1 MDRLHNCPNCGGY
14 LNDHG
19 RCEFCGS
26 KVYDFCD
33 IDLAFDAKQPAKPTY
48 IRMKTKDGI
57 WTVPVYA
64 QCCDI
69 SYKSDNSPYE
79 VLGMLHTYMLQRT
92 YPEID
97 LHFIATGDGV
107 YEKEDDDDSH

>member
-1 MDRLHNCPNCGGY
+1 MIEKLKNCPNCAGI
-14 LNDHG
+14 LNDAG

-33 IDLAFDAKQPAKPTY
+33 IDLAFDVKQTNSPTY

-69 SYKSDNSPYE
+69 SYKSETCPPT
-79 VLGMLHTYMLQRT
+79 VLGSLPMFMLQRT
-92 YPEID
+92 YPEIE
-97 LHFIATGDGV
+97 LHFIAAGEGSYTKDG
-107 YEKEDDDDSH
+107 EN

>member
-1 MDRLHNCPNCGGY
+1 MNRLHNCPNCGGY

-33 IDLAFDAKQPAKPTY
+33 IDLAFDVTQPTKLTY

-69 SYKSDNSPYE
+69 SYKPETCPSETFGYPY
-79 VLGMLHTYMLQRT
+79 HYMRTFT

-97 LHFIATGDGV
+97 LHFIATGEGV
-107 YEKEDDDDSH
+107 YEKEDNNE

>member
-1 MDRLHNCPNCGGY
+1 MNNLHNCPNCGGY

-33 IDLAFDAKQPAKPTY
+33 INLVLDPTKSPE
-48 IRMKTKDGI
+48 KTYLRIKTDKGI

-64 QCCDI
+64 D
-69 SYKSDNSPYE
+69 SMSVSSPATYIDS
-79 VLGMLHTYMLQRT
+79 VLGLPEGYQRQMPV
-92 YPEID
+92 YPEIS
-97 LHFIATGDGV
+97 LHFYTTGSGT
-107 YEKEDDDDSH
+107 YENE